1 MIFLKIFLLF
11 FEGVNS
17 SSGSVNKYSIE
28 KNECE
33 RDCQQRLIIK
43 IPDGLVLTMKR
54 HLVGKENE
62 TIYTFGNY
70 LLKFH
75 EKKQRWF
82 LMEKHEKIR
91 RVHCFSKRVSNLSL
105 EKDGVFKCL
114 KAKRPI
120 LSKIIDIV
128 CSECKPA
135 IELDNQCDLQTTVT
149 VGTSNLEEYHQTES
163 DIFIKFNGD
172 DSKESKWL
180 TLPNSGGTFSSDLER
195 KFILDE
201 DFTDLGYF
209 LYK

>member
-17 SSGSVNKYSIE
+17 SSE

-33 RDCQQRLIIK
+33 RDCQQRLLIA

-54 HLVGKENE
+54 HLVGKKNE

-75 EKKQRWF
+75 EKTQRWF
-82 LMEKHEKIR
+82 LVEKHEKIR
-91 RVHCFSKRVSNLSL
+91 RVHCFSKNVSNLSL
-105 EKDGVFKCL
+105 EKDDVFKCF

-120 LSKIIDIV
+120 LSKIMDIV

-135 IELDNQCDLQTTVT
+135 IELGIYIQISRKRKKYEPFNFLTGLWRQVFFLNNNEPIVT
-149 VGTSNLEEYHQTES
+149 GFIHILSLRSAKMPNNLY
-163 DIFIKFNGD
+163 IK
-172 DSKESKWL
+172 
-180 TLPNSGGTFSSDLER
+180 R
-195 KFILDE
+195 
-201 DFTDLGYF
+201 
-209 LYK
+209 